1 MENKSAIERKI
12 ITAGLDQTTI
22 VRLFQILDKGPTAT
36 EIFLINAILD
46 SKERY
51 KKPEID
57 IDLNFREEFNQP

>member
-1 MENKSAIERKI
+1 MEKSAIERQI

-36 EIFLINAILD
+36 EMFLIKSILD
-46 SKERY
+46 AKERY

-57 IDLNFREEFNQP
+57 IDQNFREEFNQP